1 VTSDKNLLI
10 ALAGQ
15 PNVGKSTV
23 FNILTGLSQHVG
35 NWAGKTVEKKEGF
48 YSGNGAQIRI
58 VDLPGSYSL
67 TAYSEEEKIARDFI
81 INDRPDAII
90 LIANASAVERSLYL
104 LAEFLLLQVPVIF
117 ALNMMDVAE
126 QQGIRIDAGLLEKY
140 LGVPVI
146 PMVASKNK
154 GFKEL
159 IAGIIS
165 LSEGKKDYTPSMADV
180 AEDHKDIF
188 IELADIL
195 RSYITPPY
203 LTKWTITKIMEGDP
217 DITEKMGRTVPPDSW
232 GKVQAL
238 LRQHE
243 DSLLAVVRGRYDWIE
258 GAVRSAISEFKRGQ
272 ILLTDRLDHVLTRP
286 AFGIPILLGVL
297 ALVFSLT
304 YGVGL
309 PLQEALESLIRSL
322 AALIEPWLGQ
332 SFWIRGIIVDG
343 LIGGAG
349 TVLTFLPVL
358 FFFFAAMAFLEDV
371 GYMARA
377 AFVMD
382 RFMHFIGLHG
392 KSFLP
397 FCLGFGCNV
406 PAVMGARI
414 LESGRIRFLT
424 IFLTPFIPCTAK
436 LAVITLIAAA
446 IFGNKAL
453 VITWSLIAVNI
464 LMLGFIGM
472 IASKLLFKQLHMPF
486 IMELPVYH
494 KPNPRTIGIVVWKR
508 ITAFV
513 KKAGTIIVF
522 FSVLLWLLS
531 HIPGGDIESSILGL
545 IGRAMEPVGAPI
557 GLDWKLIVALLA
569 SVAAREN
576 AIAALGVLYGVG
588 EEGIRGVLPAVMNH
602 ASALSFMVIL
612 MLFIPCVA
620 TLTVMKQE
628 MGNWRWFLSSF
639 LFMILL
645 SYAAGMAAY
654 QFALRIGI

>member
-1 VTSDKNLLI
+1 MTSDKKLLV

-35 NWAGKTVEKKEGF
+35 NWPGKTVEKKEGF
-48 YSGNGAQIRI
+48 YSADGQGIRI

-81 INDRPDAII
+81 INERPDAIV

-126 QQGIRIDAGLLEKY
+126 QQGIRIDVRLLEKY
-140 LGVPVI
+140 LGVPVV

-154 GFKEL
+154 GIKEL
-159 IAGIIS
+159 IDRIFS
-165 LSEGKKDYTPSMADV
+165 LTGGREEYMPSMADV
-180 AEDHKDIF
+180 AEDHQDIF

-195 RSYITPPY
+195 RSYVDPPY

-217 DITEKMGRTVPPDSW
+217 DITEKMSQAVPPDAW
-232 GKVQAL
+232 QKVQAIL
-238 LRQHE
+238 WQHE

-272 ILLTDRLDHVLTRP
+272 ILLTDRLDHILTRP

-304 YGVGL
+304 YGLGL
-309 PLQEALESLIRSL
+309 PLQEWMETVIKSL
-322 AALIEPWLGQ
+322 ATRVEPILGE
-332 SFWIRGIIVDG
+332 SFWVRGIIVDG
-343 LIGGAG
+343 LLAGAG
-349 TVLTFLPVL
+349 TVFTFLPVL

-382 RFMHFIGLHG
+382 RFMHLIGLHG

-424 IFLTPFIPCTAK
+424 IFLTPFVPCTAK
-436 LAVITLIAAA
+436 LAVVTLIAAA
-446 IFGNKAL
+446 IFGKNALIVSWAL
-453 VITWSLIAVNI
+453 VAGNI
-464 LMLGFIGM
+464 VILGLTGM
-472 IASKLLFKQLHMPF
+472 IASRFLFKKQHMPF
-486 IMELPVYH
+486 IMELPFYH
-494 KPNPRTIGIVVWKR
+494 TPNPRTIAMVVWKR
-508 ITAFV
+508 LTAFV
-513 KKAGTIIVF
+513 KKAGTIIVV
-522 FSVLLWLLS
+522 FSMLLWLFS
-531 HIPGGDIESSILGL
+531 HVPGGNVEGSILGS
-545 IGRAMEPVGAPI
+545 IGQFIEPVGGPV
-557 GLDWKLIVALLA
+557 GLDWKMIAALLA
-569 SVAAREN
+569 GIAAKEN
-576 AIAALGVLYGVG
+576 SIAALGVLYGVG
-588 EEGIRGVLPAVMNH
+588 EEGIREVLPNVMSH
-602 ASALSFMVIL
+602 ASALSFLVIL
-612 MLFIPCVA
+612 MLFVPCIA
-620 TLTVMKQE
+620 TLVVMKQE
-628 MGNWRWFLSSF
+628 MGGWRWFLSSF
-639 LFMILL
+639 GFMILL
-645 SYAAGMAAY
+645 SYLSGMAVY
-654 QFALRIGI
+654 QCALRVGI